1 MSASRRKSSR
11 RISAAQAIPVKAE
24 DYAVR
29 WQPITNTYT
38 PSADIMS
45 SPDPLNDTA
54 DESAFF
60 PSSTRRVTRSLMSN
74 RFASR
79 SATRSVSPRKQTF
92 ELEVGDNSAPQKLLV
107 TVETD
112 DAEPSSVATR
122 RKLFQSPGSQASVRV
137 RQRATTT
144 TVPLRDEDEPTTPR
158 RRGRPRKSNG
168 TPIPGA
174 GVKRRAGTPMKRTP
188 RRQMSSQTNETD
200 DALSEISVQA
210 TPRST
215 RRGRP
220 PKNKPAEE
228 SVDAIPVPSSTA
240 TTSTRRGGRRRRQA
254 MDQDELIQMA
264 DMAVEDASIENDLP
278 PADDDMDLVVA
289 PRQSIEQLPSSSFPP
304 TPAAARDSDIWLDG
318 APDEEATPRPR
329 KRTTRS
335 AFAASSIRQQTARSA
350 SAASSNSKRTSRQS
364 ASRSEIRPESETTVP
379 EPQAPEILDLVP
391 APSDISSA
399 DDLAPV
405 EPTAYRNDT
414 IAQGEDFS
422 MIFMDSIP
430 SLQASF
436 RLSNSA
442 AAPPM
447 ADHNEHQLGDETNM
461 MINNTLE
468 ALRQEQ
474 EAEEEEEEEDGAEDP
489 IDADMNNPEPEEVS
503 RLDPAERELE
513 SEPVA
518 QPSSSPMRTQLEF
531 APMVQPPSSSPEP
544 EGEQESQPQP
554 SEGLSPIRAFSAS
567 LARSPRKFVSP
578 LRHQVLKAT
587 ARQVASTDGS
597 PVRQDSTNSMPRNPS
612 FQNGTAPAIEDDSN
626 MYEDSFSEIP
636 NEVLEAATPRRPAG
650 FNLTQQAEDAQEE
663 GLDDMQEAPEEDE
676 LLDEMDLIDDVVPTE
691 PVPEIQIE
699 PAQDGFEEPQY
710 AAHSIAS
717 NISSLSQLEAGRLPT
732 PDDTPPH
739 NDNQSEAGDDTEPK
753 SAQGSG
759 TSSARPSPFAATY
772 EEIET
777 TSYVARQRATAYQ
790 QPTLSI
796 EQPGPAPKVTP
807 LNQLSSPVQEPQ
819 SLMPENPQLRSAR
832 PTLSPIVRAGRVLQS
847 VTSDP
852 PSPEAR
858 DGQLGSPFRSSASK
872 DSKDSRA
879 SRRISMSPPRPFS
892 FPAPR
897 SSSVGAAPAV
907 DDPFRSNSKPTT
919 QSGFLQALGRSIG
932 SGAGHRRTI
941 SQESLG
947 SSIRHAPPSEE
958 MSWVANEGTISPRLR
973 GDNTLREVAQS
984 SLADAPKVAVPSSQ
998 HDGADDEP
1006 EEMQGDKDDETDIW
1020 EFEASRT
1027 TPKSTRQ
1034 QPFGR
1039 KPPAPILRRGTM
1051 PSPWVKPGASK
1062 PLPREA
1068 SPELHTDSRDMTM
1081 PSSAQQASEN
1091 EEFSL
1096 LAEQRRAEEERAKAN
1111 QSPSK
1116 GGKFDLSSFFSSPAA
1131 LPGMLAAKTMSLLGS
1146 RPAPQQTVAMAEVQE
1161 SPVPIRA
1168 PETAHVEEEMT
1179 ASSSPS
1185 QATQKTPSITPTQP
1199 LYPQVPQKQFEP
1211 SPSPRRDL
1219 FSPVRSMQ
1227 QEKTPEPT
1235 GSESPATPEQVTMP
1249 TVAQKQNFTP
1259 RPRQASQT
1267 FFQPSSVQQQPSTVA
1282 RTPPR
1287 MQLSH
1292 EDIANWRQQTTT
1304 ANGVDSPNFRRPLLR
1319 PLPHKNASPTKSSL
1333 RSPLKPHTPGR
1344 VVEFT
1349 SSVLSPM
1356 EQAQARHVRG
1366 SIFGSSL
1373 FSQAPP
1379 SQNEPQ
1385 PEDKENQHQ
1394 QQEQSD
1400 VSMTD
1405 ASPVTKQVIPP
1416 PLSQTVW
1423 TRQHWL
1429 LLDELLQLRR
1439 QGPFHGD
1446 YEHSARSEKLLGK
1459 TVRSQGEAMKLERWH
1474 LDCVDAFRMEVGDG
1488 WDEGVLAKRLF
1499 ALMLGEE
1506 RRARGEE
1513 EMQARVMFH

>member
-1 MSASRRKSSR
+1 M
-11 RISAAQAIPVKAE
+11 
-24 DYAVR
+24 
-29 WQPITNTYT
+29 
-38 PSADIMS
+38 
-45 SPDPLNDTA
+45 
-54 DESAFF
+54 
-60 PSSTRRVTRSLMSN
+60 
-74 RFASR
+74 
-79 SATRSVSPRKQTF
+79 
-92 ELEVGDNSAPQKLLV
+92 
-107 TVETD
+107 
-112 DAEPSSVATR
+112 
-122 RKLFQSPGSQASVRV
+122 
-137 RQRATTT
+137 
-144 TVPLRDEDEPTTPR
+144 
-158 RRGRPRKSNG
+158 
-168 TPIPGA
+168 
-174 GVKRRAGTPMKRTP
+174 
-188 RRQMSSQTNETD
+188 
-200 DALSEISVQA
+200 
-210 TPRST
+210 
-215 RRGRP
+215 
-220 PKNKPAEE
+220 
-228 SVDAIPVPSSTA
+228 
-240 TTSTRRGGRRRRQA
+240 
-254 MDQDELIQMA
+254 
-264 DMAVEDASIENDLP
+264 
-278 PADDDMDLVVA
+278 
-289 PRQSIEQLPSSSFPP
+289 
-304 TPAAARDSDIWLDG
+304 
-318 APDEEATPRPR
+318 
-329 KRTTRS
+329 
-335 AFAASSIRQQTARSA
+335 
-350 SAASSNSKRTSRQS
+350 
-364 ASRSEIRPESETTVP
+364 P
-379 EPQAPEILDLVP
+379 EPEAPEGLDLVP

-399 DDLAPV
+399 DDLAPA
-405 EPTAYRNDT
+405 EATAYRNDT

-447 ADHNEHQLGDETNM
+447 PDMNEHQLGEETNM
-461 MINNTLE
+461 MINKTLE

-474 EAEEEEEEEDGAEDP
+474 EAGDEVADNDVP
-489 IDADMNNPEPEEVS
+489 VDADMNTPEPEEVA
-503 RLDPAERELE
+503 RPGPTEREPE
-513 SEPVA
+513 SEAVE
-518 QPSSSPMRTQLEF
+518 QPSSSPMQTQPEF
-531 APMVQPPSSSPEP
+531 APMVQPPSPSPER
-544 EGEQESQPQP
+544 EAVQESQPQF
-554 SEGLSPIRAFSAS
+554 SESLSPIRAFSAS

-597 PVRQDSTNSMPRNPS
+597 PIGPDLTDTASRHTSSQH
-612 FQNGTAPAIEDDSN
+612 GTAPAIEDDSN

-650 FNLTQQAEDAQEE
+650 FDLIQEPEDAQDEE
-663 GLDDMQEAPEEDE
+663 LEDMQEAPEEEE
-676 LLDEMDLIDDVVPTE
+676 LLDEMDLIEDIVPAE

-699 PAQDGFEEPQY
+699 PARDDVEEPQHV
-710 AAHSIAS
+710 AHSIAS
-717 NISSLSQLEAGRLPT
+717 NVSSVSQLEPGRLPT

-739 NDNQSEAGDDTEPK
+739 NESEAGDEPAPK
-753 SAQGSG
+753 SAQGSR

-772 EEIET
+772 EETET
-777 TSYVARQRATAYQ
+777 TSFAARQRAATHQ

-892 FPAPR
+892 FPVPR

-907 DDPFRSNSKPTT
+907 DDPFRSNSKSTT

-958 MSWVANEGTISPRLR
+958 MSWVANEGPISPRLR
-973 GDNTLREVAQS
+973 GDNTLQEVAQS
-984 SLADAPKVAVPSSQ
+984 SLADAPKVVAPSSQ
-998 HDGADDEP
+998 HDGADDES

-1051 PSPWVKPGASK
+1051 PSPWVKPGAPK

-1068 SPELHTDSRDMTM
+1068 SPELHTDSRDMTI

-1111 QSPSK
+1111 QSSSK

-1146 RPAPQQTVAMAEVQE
+1146 RPAPQQTVPMAEVQE
-1161 SPVPIRA
+1161 SPVRVRA
-1168 PETAHVEEEMT
+1168 PEPAHVEQEIA

-1235 GSESPATPEQVTMP
+1235 GSESPATPDQATMP

-1267 FFQPSSVQQQPSTVA
+1267 FFQPSSAQQQLSASA

-1304 ANGVDSPNFRRPLLR
+1304 ANGVDSPDFRRPLLR

-1373 FSQAPP
+1373 FSQALP

-1405 ASPVTKQVIPP
+1405 ASPVVKQSIPS

-1499 ALMLGEE
+1499 ALVLGEE

-1513 EMQARVMFH
+1513 ETQARVMFH